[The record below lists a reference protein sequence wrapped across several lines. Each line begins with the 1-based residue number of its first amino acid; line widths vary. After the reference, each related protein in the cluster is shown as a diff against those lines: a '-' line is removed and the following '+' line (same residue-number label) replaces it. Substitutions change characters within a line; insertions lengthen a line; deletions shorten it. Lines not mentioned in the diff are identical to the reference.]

1 MNWSRKHKKIHFFLN
16 HTHTHSGAEEMA
28 GHLRTVAGLAEDI
41 GSVLS
46 TQVKQLTALGT
57 LFWNGI

>member
-1 MNWSRKHKKIHFFLN
+1 M
-16 HTHTHSGAEEMA
+16 AE
-28 GHLRTVAGLAEDI
+28 HLRTVAGLAEDI